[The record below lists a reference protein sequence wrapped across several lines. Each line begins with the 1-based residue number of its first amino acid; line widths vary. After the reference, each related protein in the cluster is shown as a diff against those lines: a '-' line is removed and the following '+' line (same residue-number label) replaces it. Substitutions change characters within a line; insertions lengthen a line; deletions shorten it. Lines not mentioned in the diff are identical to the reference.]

1 MLERG
6 FKTWCE
12 NVSLQLR
19 TELGLTRTAPLQAEA
34 LARHLNVLLWKPID
48 IQGLSPQAR
57 LVLLRK
63 ERDSWSA
70 VTVSFAGVDAV
81 IYNSS
86 HSKARQS
93 SDIMHEL
100 SHILIGH
107 EPGKIFLSQNGQIML
122 RTYDQTQEE
131 EASCLANALLLPREV
146 LLLIRRSRMSD
157 NKACEVY
164 GVSRELLKFRMNIS
178 GVNRQVRQ
186 AVAVSVT

>member
-12 NVSLQLR
+12 NVSLQIR
-19 TELGLTRTAPLQAEA
+19 TELGLTGTAPLQPEA
-34 LARHLNVLLWKPID
+34 LAKHLNVLLWKPID
-48 IQGLSPQAR
+48 IRGLSPEAR
-57 LVLLRK
+57 VVLLGK
-63 ERDSWSA
+63 ERNSWSA

-81 IYNSS
+81 IHNSS

-131 EASCLANALLLPREV
+131 EAACLANALLLPREV
-146 LLLIRRSRMSD
+146 LLLIKRSGMSD

-164 GVSRELLKFRMNIS
+164 GVSRKLLTFRINIS
-178 GVNRQVRQ
+178 GVNRQVRRTI
-186 AVAVSVT
+186 AAALK

>member
-48 IQGLSPQAR
+48 IRGLSPQAR

-146 LLLIRRSRMSD
+146 LLFIRRSRMSD

-164 GVSRELLKFRMNIS
+164 GVSRELLKFRMNSS

>member
-19 TELGLTRTAPLQAEA
+19 RELGLLRTAPLQPEA
-34 LARHLNVLLWKPID
+34 LAKHLNVLLWKPID
-48 IQGLSPQAR
+48 IKGLSPQAR

-86 HSKARQS
+86 HSQARQS

-131 EASCLANALLLPREV
+131 EASCLANVLLLPREV
-146 LLLIRRSRMSD
+146 LLFIRRSRMSD
-157 NKACEVY
+157 NKACEIY
-164 GVSRELLKFRMNIS
+164 GVSRELLKFRLNIS
-178 GVNRQVRQ
+178 GVNRQIRQPIAASVR
-186 AVAVSVT
+186 

>member
-12 NVSLQLR
+12 NVSLQIR
-19 TELGLTRTAPLQAEA
+19 TELGLTGTAPLQPEA
-34 LARHLNVLLWKPID
+34 LAKHLNVLLWKPID
-48 IQGLSPQAR
+48 IRGLSPEAR
-57 LVLLRK
+57 VVLLGK
-63 ERDSWSA
+63 ERNSWSA

-81 IYNSS
+81 IHNSS

-107 EPGKIFLSQNGQIML
+107 DPGKIFLSQNGQIML

-131 EASCLANALLLPREV
+131 EAACLANALLLPREV
-146 LLLIRRSRMSD
+146 LLLIKRSGMSD

-164 GVSRELLKFRMNIS
+164 GVSRKLLTFRINIS
-178 GVNRQVRQ
+178 GVNCQVRRTM
-186 AVAVSVT
+186 AAALK

>member
-12 NVSLQLR
+12 NVSLQIR
-19 TELGLTRTAPLQAEA
+19 TELGLTGTAPLNPEA
-34 LARHLNVLLWKPID
+34 LAKHLNVLLWKPID
-48 IQGLSPQAR
+48 IRGLSAEAR

-70 VTVSFAGVDAV
+70 VTVSFAGVDVV

-131 EASCLANALLLPREV
+131 EAACLANALLLPREV
-146 LLLIRRSRMSD
+146 LLFIKRAGMSD
-157 NKACEVY
+157 SKACEVY
-164 GVSRELLKFRMNIS
+164 GVSRKLLTFRINIS

-186 AVAVSVT
+186 TMATALK

>member
-19 TELGLTRTAPLQAEA
+19 TELGLPKTAPLQAEA

-48 IQGLSPQAR
+48 IRGLSPQAR
-57 LVLLRK
+57 LVLLRT

-186 AVAVSVT
+186 TVAVSVT